1 MKSLFYALIL
11 LLVSACSQTNNT
23 QDANKIEK
31 VKYAQTEQAANQN
44 FAPTLRNVDALFK
57 SRTSKVQV
65 EDSGIVSKLLKDDMR
80 GLKHQK
86 FLVKVASGQVV
97 LIVHNIDLAGR
108 LDNIAV
114 GDTVEFRGEY
124 VYNEKGGL
132 VHWTHH
138 DPQKKHYAGWIKHN
152 GHTYEWATKWV
163 IY

>member
-23 QDANKIEK
+23 LEGNKPEPAKDAQ
-31 VKYAQTEQAANQN
+31 AEQAVNQHN
-44 FAPTLRNVDALFK
+44 APTLRSVDALFK
-57 SRTSKVQV
+57 SQTSKVQV
-65 EDSGIVSKLLKDDMR
+65 EDKGVVSKLLKDDTR

-124 VYNEKGGL
+124 VYNPKGGL

-152 GHTYEWATKWV
+152 GHTYE
-163 IY
+163 